1 MLKDTRYASTKNV
14 KMQGYV
20 QLLIA
25 NYQIIKQNE
34 HTMKDVN
41 HDALAKIT
49 HVIICDIIFDK

>member
-1 MLKDTRYASTKNV
+1 
-14 KMQGYV
+14 MQGYV

-49 HVIICDIIFDK
+49 HVIICDIIFDKQTEHFDTLTLLR

>member
-1 MLKDTRYASTKNV
+1 
-14 KMQGYV
+14 MQGYV